1 VRKFKI
7 TTKILLALI
16 ALSLCT
22 LVLFGYVVITRMNEL
37 GQYAL
42 SRNVSLGE
50 KAVSDSKNALV
61 EQSKT
66 HLLKIAQDQAAI
78 SNAFLEKVENEVN
91 FMAQFASR
99 IWAEGGFVKGRHSYY
114 IDEKPKDILAA
125 SCYFIPKGVN
135 RSYLETEIDL
145 SSSMDEIFAPI
156 YANDSNLDS
165 VYLGTALGLFRN
177 YPWSSDLE
185 PSYDHRKRLWYK
197 EAIKNKRMVWSKP
210 YINVGTNELIV
221 TCSKPFYSPK
231 NKLIGVVAADVTLKV
246 LNNYILNTQIG
257 KRGYSFLIDNEG
269 NLIAH
274 PGINAGGKKW
284 NEKYLTRNL
293 LKSNSSGL
301 RKVVRGMIEGKTGIQ
316 RFEGDPII
324 SGDDKYVAYA
334 PLTSTKWSLGVA
346 MPVSEII
353 APALTTAER
362 ISLATTQTAKDIR
375 SRIKNVM
382 YLIGGIFLVTIIVVW
397 GLAHRISKRI
407 ALPILKLKE
416 GVQIVGKGNLDYRL
430 NIKTG
435 DEIEELASAF
445 NKMAED
451 LKNHIEHL
459 KRVTAENERIESELK
474 IARNIQASML
484 PRVFPPF
491 PERREFDIF
500 ATMVPAKEVGGD
512 LYDFF
517 FVDKNKL
524 CLIIGDVSGKGVPA
538 SLFMAISKI
547 LLKRE
552 AMEGVSAN
560 EILARVNDVIVT
572 DNQTC
577 MFVTLFCVILDT
589 DTGKMEF
596 SNGGHNPPL
605 IARAGGDFEFM
616 NVPAG
621 FVVGAMEDVKFTK
634 GELTLSPGDGIFLY
648 TDGVTEAMNSDKE
661 MFSERRLRDSLCRLK
676 GESPE
681 KIIKGMMRK
690 IEDFTQGAPQSDDIT
705 MLAIKFKGEGYS

>member
-1 VRKFKI
+1 MRKFKI

-50 KAVSDSKNALV
+50 KAVSDSKNALI

>member
-1 VRKFKI
+1 
-7 TTKILLALI
+7 
-16 ALSLCT
+16 
-22 LVLFGYVVITRMNEL
+22 
-37 GQYAL
+37 
-42 SRNVSLGE
+42 
-50 KAVSDSKNALV
+50 
-61 EQSKT
+61 
-66 HLLKIAQDQAAI
+66 
-78 SNAFLEKVENEVN
+78 
-91 FMAQFASR
+91 
-99 IWAEGGFVKGRHSYY
+99 
-114 IDEKPKDILAA
+114 
-125 SCYFIPKGVN
+125 
-135 RSYLETEIDL
+135 
-145 SSSMDEIFAPI
+145 
-156 YANDSNLDS
+156 
-165 VYLGTALGLFRN
+165 
-177 YPWSSDLE
+177 
-185 PSYDHRKRLWYK
+185 
-197 EAIKNKRMVWSKP
+197 
-210 YINVGTNELIV
+210 
-221 TCSKPFYSPK
+221 
-231 NKLIGVVAADVTLKV
+231 
-246 LNNYILNTQIG
+246 
-257 KRGYSFLIDNEG
+257 
-269 NLIAH
+269 
-274 PGINAGGKKW
+274 
-284 NEKYLTRNL
+284 
-293 LKSNSSGL
+293 
-301 RKVVRGMIEGKTGIQ
+301 
-316 RFEGDPII
+316 
-324 SGDDKYVAYA
+324 
-334 PLTSTKWSLGVA
+334 
-346 MPVSEII
+346 
-353 APALTTAER
+353 
-362 ISLATTQTAKDIR
+362 
-375 SRIKNVM
+375 M

>member
-1 VRKFKI
+1 MRKFKI

-50 KAVSDSKNALV
+50 KAVSDSKTALI

-257 KRGYSFLIDNEG
+257 KRGYSFLIDSKG

-293 LKSNSSGL
+293 LKSNSADL
-301 RKVVRGMIEGKTGIQ
+301 RKIVRDMIEGKTGIQ

-382 YLIGGIFLVTIIVVW
+382 YIIGGIFVAMIVVVW
-397 GLAHRISKRI
+397 IIAHNVSKRI
-407 ALPILKLKE
+407 ALPVLKLKE
-416 GVQIVGKGNLDYRL
+416 GAQILGEGNLDYRL
-430 NIKTG
+430 KIQTG

-491 PERREFDIF
+491 PERRELDIF
-500 ATMVPAKEVGGD
+500 ATMIPAKEVGGD

-517 FVDKNKL
+517 FIDENRL
-524 CLIIGDVSGKGVPA
+524 CFLIGDVSGKGVPA
-538 SLFMAISKI
+538 ALFMAITKI

-552 AMEGVSAN
+552 AMQKVSPD
-560 EILARVNDVIVT
+560 EILARVNSVIVP
-572 DNQTC
+572 DNDAC
-577 MFVTLFCVILDT
+577 MFVTLFCAVLDT
-589 DTGKMEF
+589 KTGRIEYA
-596 SNGGHNPPL
+596 NGGHNPPL
-605 IARAGGDFEFM
+605 LTRQGRGFEYM
-616 NVPAG
+616 DVSCG
-621 FVVGAMEDVKFTK
+621 FVVGAMKEINFKKGADVL
-634 GELTLSPGDGIFLY
+634 GEGDTIFLY
-648 TDGVTEAMNSDKE
+648 TDGVTEAMNPNKE
-661 MFSERRLRDSLCRLK
+661 MFSEKRLK
-676 GESPE
+676 DVLCGLKDKDSVAIVEGVKHRIDE
-681 KIIKGMMRK
+681 
-690 IEDFTQGAPQSDDIT
+690 FTQGAQQSDDIT
-705 MLAIKFKGEGYS
+705 MLALRFKGNNSG

>member
-1 VRKFKI
+1 MRKFKI

-50 KAVSDSKNALV
+50 KAVSDSKTALI

-257 KRGYSFLIDNEG
+257 KRGYSFLIDSKG

>member
-1 VRKFKI
+1 MRKFKI

-37 GQYAL
+37 GWYAL

-50 KAVSDSKNALV
+50 KAVSDSKNALIK
-61 EQSKT
+61 QLKT
-66 HLLKIAQDQAAI
+66 HLLKVAQDQAAL
-78 SNAFLEKVENEVN
+78 SNEFLVKVEDEVTILAN
-91 FMAQFASR
+91 FASSLWSNPLR
-99 IWAEGGFVKGRHSYY
+99 FSGHPSYSQK
-114 IDEKPKDILAA
+114 EQPKSIYEA
-125 SCYFIPKGVN
+125 SFYFLPKGVF
-135 RSYLETEIDL
+135 YEDVKDDLDL
-145 SSSMDEIFAPI
+145 SSNMDDIFSII
-156 YANDSNLDS
+156 YNLDRNIDS
-165 VYLGTALGLFRN
+165 LYLGTETGVFRG
-177 YPWSSDLE
+177 YPWTGRIA
-185 PSYDHRKRLWYK
+185 PSFDHRRRSWYTK
-197 EAIKNKRMVWSKP
+197 AVKKGQLVWSKP
-210 YINVGTNELIV
+210 YISATNNELIV
-221 TCSKPFYSPK
+221 TCSKPFYTK
-231 NKLIGVVAADVTLKV
+231 DNKLIGVVEADITLKM
-246 LNNYILNTQIG
+246 LTDHIISTQIG
-257 KRGYSFLIDNEG
+257 KSGYAFLIDNEG

-274 PGINAGGKKW
+274 PGINAGGRRW
-284 NEKYLTRNL
+284 NEEYLTKNL

-301 RKVVRGMIEGKTGIQ
+301 RKIVREMIDGRTGIQ

-324 SGDDKYVAYA
+324 SGDDKYIAYA
-334 PLTSTKWSLGVA
+334 PIVATHWSLGVV

-362 ISLATTQTAKDIR
+362 ISLATTQTAEDIR
-375 SRIKNVM
+375 RRIKNVM
-382 YLIGGIFLVTIIVVW
+382 YLIGGIFLATIIVVW

-661 MFSERRLRDSLCRLK
+661 MFSERRLWDSLCRLK